1 MWQQVHIALR
11 ESFVRVITKLA
22 VLLPAVLAL
31 LVAVLLFAL
40 LAWLASSVLRRIL
53 TMVKLDERVG
63 KGSTNALSEWAPQ
76 QSPTDLAARVTFW
89 AFIVA
94 GFVVGIAAFD
104 GAYSNSGVLTAFL
117 LPYVAHA
124 VGAVVILI
132 IGNIIARFL
141 SRTVLIGAVNMNL
154 QYARFLSLGV
164 KWLVLVLTTAMVL
177 DHVGIGGVIIEL
189 AFGILFGGIV
199 LTLSL
204 AVGLGSRDMVSR
216 SLERD
221 VVKRAD
227 DSGKPLSHF

>member
-1 MWQQVHIALR
+1 MWQQVHVALR
-11 ESFVRVITKLA
+11 ESFVRVVTKLA

-40 LAWLASSVLRRIL
+40 LAWLVAFLLRRAL
-53 TMVKLDERVG
+53 TALKLDERVG
-63 KGSTNALSEWAPQ
+63 QGRNNPFSDWAAQ
-76 QSPTDLAARVTFW
+76 QSPTELIARIAFW
-89 AFIVA
+89 GFIIA

-104 GAYSNSGVLTAFL
+104 GAYNNNAVLTAFL
-117 LPYVAHA
+117 LPYLAHT

-132 IGNIIARFL
+132 TGNIIARFL

-164 KWLVLVLTTAMVL
+164 KWLVLVLTAAMTL
-177 DHVGIGGVIIEL
+177 EHIGIGGVIIEL

-204 AVGLGSRDMVSR
+204 AVGLGSKELVSR

-221 VVKRAD
+221 AAKRVDEPAR
-227 DSGKPLSHF
+227 PISHF